1 MPVFETV
8 GSQNPL
14 QGTSAK
20 QRPAGRLGGSLA
32 ESLPVSS
39 PEKQAEV
46 RPFFPTEIMADLST
60 QSSERTGSLFFLL
73 SPHKGSGIFVF
84 FSFDP
89 C

>member
-14 QGTSAK
+14 QGTSANL
-20 QRPAGRLGGSLA
+20 RPVGRLGASLA

-39 PEKQAEV
+39 PAKQAEV
-46 RPFFPTEIMADLST
+46 RSFFPPEIMADLST
-60 QSSERTGSLFFLL
+60 QSSERTGHLFFLL
-73 SPHKGSGIFVF
+73 SQHKAGGVFF